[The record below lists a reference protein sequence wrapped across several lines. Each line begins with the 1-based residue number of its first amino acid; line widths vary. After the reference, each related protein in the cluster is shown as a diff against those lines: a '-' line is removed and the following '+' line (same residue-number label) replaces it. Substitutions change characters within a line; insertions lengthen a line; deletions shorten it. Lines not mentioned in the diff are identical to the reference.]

1 MRRLRDQLMMETSW
15 LGISHSITVQMPE
28 LNYRPQVNMPTAITH
43 KLEIR
48 WEKKFNENP
57 EESKTNMLHICIK
70 RTVNFEGV
78 YIIQNEMNWHGKTIH
93 GH

>member
-15 LGISHSITVQMPE
+15 LCISHSITVQMPE

-48 WEKKFNENP
+48 WEKK
-57 EESKTNMLHICIK
+57 
-70 RTVNFEGV
+70 
-78 YIIQNEMNWHGKTIH
+78 IQRKSRRKQNKHVAYMHKKNCQF
-93 GH
+93 